1 LRVSDFEF
9 DSGSSCF
16 DFPYRLLKERWGA
29 SLSVVLARDVTL
41 VNELGLHARSAAQIA
56 RIAKAAR
63 GGVWVLRAGEK
74 ADAASVMDILTLA
87 CGKGATLTLAVDDPQ
102 DAPILDALAGLV
114 ESGFKE

>member
-1 LRVSDFEF
+1 
-9 DSGSSCF
+9 
-16 DFPYRLLKERWGA
+16 
-29 SLSVVLARDVTL
+29 VVLARDVTL

-56 RIAKAAR
+56 RIAQAAR
-63 GGVWVLRAGEK
+63 GGVWILRAAEK